1 MMIMTLDANSQF
13 SGIPMPITQLK
24 MEQKF
29 KLRRI
34 QDSLEKISLEELKE
48 VFLLLQEQNFILSN
62 TVSNLVKQWPTH
74 PRTTPE
80 AK

>member
-1 MMIMTLDANSQF
+1 
-13 SGIPMPITQLK
+13 MPITQLK

-48 VFLLLQEQNFILSN
+48 VFLFLQEQNFILSN

>member
-1 MMIMTLDANSQF
+1 
-13 SGIPMPITQLK
+13 MPITQLK